1 MALLRKE
8 NYIFEKGHNGYENRE
23 FYADFKNIII
33 PLKKNFFRGKKFG

>member
-8 NYIFEKGHNGYENRE
+8 NSIFEKGHNGYESRE

-33 PLKKNFFRGKKFG
+33 PLKNFFRGETFG